1 MINWMQRHKKWLV
14 ITVWISAIAFVG
26 AGFVGWGSYDF
37 SKNEGAI
44 AEVGDIE
51 IGQDRFNQEY
61 GRLYSMFADI
71 SPDFDQAQ
79 AKEMGL
85 PKQALDNLINQAF
98 LENYALDN
106 GVIVTENEVA
116 EQIATM
122 EPFFVDGKF
131 NKDRYFRVLRQNEL
145 NPTQFEK
152 MIKRETLVKKISE
165 ILKPALTDLEE
176 KAITAPLNIADTI
189 ETDIIEKSSIE
200 VSVDENRLKAY
211 WEERK
216 DQFLTPPAFEIEY
229 VTINYEDIEP
239 KDEQIQQHYDEYKL
253 EYKDDDGELLDFE
266 DAKSDVIKDVQK
278 DIAERDILRKYIKL
292 KKGELKDT
300 NTTIISSENNP
311 FGSDLLMRLTE
322 TSSGETIKSAKTDDG
337 VITAKLINNI
347 DPMPKQFAEV
357 KDEVEQIYID
367 SKKQE
372 KLEKLANSK
381 LEDFK
386 GKNQGVLRRGDIDK
400 IDGLRE
406 YESAEFLNTL
416 FESDEVKGV
425 VYLEEKAVLYKIVEQ
440 QLLEDDKG
448 DSSADF
454 LVQSVEELKY
464 RLIEEEL
471 LNRLKKEY
479 EVRVYA
485 KFE

>member
-1 MINWMQRHKKWLV
+1 MISWMQRHKKWLV

-37 SKNEGAI
+37 GKNEGAI

-51 IGQDRFNQEY
+51 IDQERFNQEY
-61 GRLYSMFADI
+61 SRLYNMFSNI

-106 GVIVTENEVA
+106 GVIVAENEVA
-116 EQIATM
+116 DQIATM

-131 NKDRYFRVLRQNEL
+131 NKDRYFDILRQNEL

-152 MIKRETLVKKISE
+152 MIKREILVKKISE
-165 ILKPALTDLEE
+165 MLKPALTELEE
-176 KAITAPLNIADTI
+176 KAITAPLNIADKI
-189 ETDIIEKSSIE
+189 EIDIIEKSDIE
-200 VSVDENRLKAY
+200 VNVDENKLKAY

-216 DQFLTPPAFEIEY
+216 NQFLTPPAFEIEY
-229 VTINYEDIEP
+229 VTINYENIDPTE
-239 KDEQIQQHYDEYKL
+239 EQIQKHYDEYKL
-253 EYKDDDGELLDFE
+253 NYKGDDGEILALE
-266 DAKSDVIKDVQK
+266 DVKSDIVEDVQK
-278 DIAERDILRKYIKL
+278 DIAETDILRMYIKL
-292 KKGELKDT
+292 KKGELGDT
-300 NTTIISSENNP
+300 NTTIISSDTNP
-311 FGSDLLMRLTE
+311 FGDELIMHLKE
-322 TSSGETIKSAKTDDG
+322 TSEGETIKFARTNDG
-337 VITAKLINNI
+337 VITAKLTNNI

-357 KDEVEQIYID
+357 RDEVEQIYID
-367 SKKQE
+367 DKKQE
-372 KLEKLANSK
+372 KLEQLANSK

-386 GKNQGVLRRGDIDK
+386 GKNQGFLRRGDIDK

-416 FESDEVKGV
+416 FESNKVKDV

-440 QLLEDDKG
+440 QLLKDDKD

-464 RLIEEEL
+464 KLIEEEL

>member
-1 MINWMQRHKKWLV
+1 MQRHKKWLV
-14 ITVWISAIAFVG
+14 VTIWISAIAFVG

-37 SKNEGAI
+37 GKNQGAI
-44 AEVGDIE
+44 AEVGEIE
-51 IGQDRFNQEY
+51 IDQERFNQEY
-61 GRLYSMFADI
+61 SRLYNMFANI
-71 SPDFDQAQ
+71 SPNFDQAQ

-85 PKQALDNLINQAF
+85 PEQALDNLINQAF
-98 LENYALDN
+98 LENYALEN
-106 GVIVTENEVA
+106 GVIVAENEVA

-131 NKDRYFRVLRQNEL
+131 NKDRYFTILRQNDL

-152 MIKRETLVKKISE
+152 MIKREILVKKISE
-165 ILKPALTDLEE
+165 MLKPALTKLEE
-176 KAITAPLNIADTI
+176 KAITAPLDIADRI
-189 ETDIIEKSSIE
+189 ETEIIDKSTITVE
-200 VSVDENRLKAY
+200 VDEDELKSF

-216 DQFLTPPAFEIEY
+216 DEFLTPPAFEIEY
-229 VTINYEDIEP
+229 ATIEFEDIEP
-239 KDEQIQQHYDEYKL
+239 TPEEMHKHYDEYKS
-253 EYKDDDGELLDFE
+253 EYTGDSGEVLAFE
-266 DAKSDVIKDVQK
+266 DVQDEVKEALQK
-278 DIAERDILRKYIKL
+278 DIAETDILRMYIKL
-292 KKGELKDT
+292 KKGELEDT
-300 NTTIISSENNP
+300 NTTIISSAKNP
-311 FGSDLLMRLTE
+311 FGEELLMQLTE
-322 TSSGETIKSAKTDDG
+322 TSTGETIKFATTNDG
-337 VITAKLINNI
+337 VITAKLLNNI

-357 KDEVEQIYID
+357 KDEVEKLYIK

-372 KLEKLANSK
+372 KLEELADSK

-386 GKNQGVLRRGDIDK
+386 GKDQGFLRRGDIDK
-400 IDGLRE
+400 IDGLKE

-425 VYLEEKAVLYKIVEQ
+425 VYLEDKAVLYKIVEQ

-448 DSSADF
+448 NSSADF